1 MKHLIAAVLALGII
15 GGAAVPATAAC
26 ASDSG
31 VVISYGNGMF
41 ISPARARVQALLL
54 DRKIRPALPA
64 GAHVTFSY
72 SYNNSE
78 DDLTQVLQVAAQAIA
93 DNQVKIPSWLKAPSG
108 APSAFTNAVQSAERS
123 ANPDTYVKDPDL
135 AAHVARYDADL
146 AAGKR
151 IIVVAH
157 SQGNFYANRAYERL
171 ASTAGFGIVAVGTPA
186 SYTAGGGSYT
196 TLTNDQIIEPI
207 PGRRTPN
214 TSNGS
219 AFVNATKGS
228 DGHSFTRHY
237 LDGDVSGPKIVAQV
251 TAALTAL
258 PCPEAP

>member
-1 MKHLIAAVLALGII
+1 MKHVIAAALVVGIL
-15 GGAAVPATAAC
+15 GGSAVSATAAC
-26 ASDSG
+26 APDSG

-54 DRKIRPALPA
+54 DRKIRPALPS
-64 GAHVTFSY
+64 GTHVTFSY
-72 SYNNSE
+72 SYNNNE
-78 DDLTQVLQVAAQAIA
+78 DDLTQVFQVAAQAIA
-93 DNQVKIPSWLKAPSG
+93 DNQVKVPSWLKVPSSAP
-108 APSAFTNAVQSAERS
+108 AAFVNAVQSAERN

-135 AAHVARYDADL
+135 TAHVARYDADL

-157 SQGNFYANRAYERL
+157 SQGNFYANRAYDRL
-171 ASTAGFGIVAVGTPA
+171 ASTTGFAVVAVGTPA
-186 SYTAGGGSYT
+186 SYTAGGGPYT

-207 PGRRTPN
+207 PGRRAPN

-219 AFVNATKGS
+219 GFVNATKGS

-251 TAALTAL
+251 VASLAALA
-258 PCPEAP
+258 CPVSP